1 MEHTTARRTR
11 PAEPDHRLLVGG
23 ATQTRGWG
31 LAFLGLAGSG
41 VVLGGIAAVAGA
53 EKVAAAVWTLTTLV
67 GLAPATW
74 WVAVSL
80 YRHRV
85 GVDAIA
91 VLSLAGTLLV
101 GEPLAGAVIT
111 LMLASGR
118 ALEALAAGRARRELT
133 ALVAHVPT
141 TTHRRE
147 GDEIVDLPVDVV
159 DPGDLLVIVPGEV
172 VPVDGVIRGDAALLD
187 ESLLTGEPMPVE
199 RADGDVVRSGTTN
212 AGSLFELRA
221 TARAETSTYAAVVR
235 LVQQAS
241 ASTAPFVRLAD
252 RFAGAFLLFTLV
264 LAAAAWALSG
274 ELVRAVAVLVVAT
287 PCPLL
292 LAVPVA
298 VVAGLS
304 RAAKRGIVIK
314 GGGPLERVAKAKVV
328 LLDKTGTLTAGK
340 PVVRDVVAAG
350 DLDADDVLRMAGS
363 LDQVSSHVLAAA
375 IVRAARD
382 RGLRLSLPVQ
392 VHDVA
397 GQGLRAVLD
406 GHTVAV
412 GKATW
417 VSSQPAAPW
426 VLALKRRAELDGSLT
441 VFVGRDDVAIGA
453 LVLEDPVRLDARA
466 TVRALRRQG
475 LDRIVMVTGDRR
487 DVGEGVG
494 AAIGVDEVYADRSPG
509 DKVDVVRLEQRL
521 GPTMMV
527 GDGIN
532 DAAALAVADVGVA
545 MGARG
550 ATVASEAADLVIVVD
565 RLDRLAEAVG
575 ISRRALRIALQ
586 SVVVG
591 MGLASLA
598 MVIASFG
605 WLPPVWGA
613 LLQELIDVA
622 VIANALRALG
632 GGHPASLRPPDL
644 ALTERFSQ
652 EHAVLLPRV
661 AQLREA
667 ADVLASGD
675 RRKGLAAA
683 HQVHAFLVD
692 ELLPHEWAEDRTLYP
707 VLGRSLGETEALATL
722 SREHVEIAYLVRR
735 LGRLLDAAG
744 GRAEDVN
751 VPELCGVLYGL
762 AAVLRLHFAQEDE
775 RYDAAS
781 ADQVEPA
788 SSRSSATN
796 PRSVQVRG

>member
-1 MEHTTARRTR
+1 MASWSTPPPVGRAQPNLTTGS
-11 PAEPDHRLLVGG
+11 LGG
-23 ATQTRGWG
+23 DPTHARGWD
-31 LAFLGLAGSG
+31 LAFLGLAAAGL
-41 VVLGGIAAVAGA
+41 VLGGIAAVAGA
-53 EKVAAAVWTLTTLV
+53 EEVAAAVWTMTTLL

-74 WVAVSL
+74 WVVVSL

-118 ALEALAAGRARRELT
+118 ALEAFAAGRARRELT

-147 GDEIVDLPVDVV
+147 GDEIVDIPVDVV
-159 DPGDLLVIVPGEV
+159 EPGDLLVIMPGEV
-172 VPVDGVIRGDAALLD
+172 VPVDGVLRGDAGLLD

-212 AGSLFELRA
+212 AGNPFELRA
-221 TARAETSTYAAVVR
+221 TATAETSTYAGVVR

-252 RFAGAFLLFTLV
+252 RFAGAFLLFTLA
-264 LAAAAWALSG
+264 LAAAAWAVSG

-304 RAAKRGIVIK
+304 RAAKRGIIIK
-314 GGGPLERVAKAKVV
+314 GGSALERVAKAKVL

-340 PVVRDVVAAG
+340 PVVRDVIAAAG
-350 DLDADDVLRMAGS
+350 FDADDVLRVAGS
-363 LDQVSSHVLAAA
+363 LDQVSSHVLASAV
-375 IVRAARD
+375 VRAARE
-382 RGLRLSLPVQ
+382 RGLRLALPVQ

-397 GQGLRAVLD
+397 GQGLRAVVD

-417 VSSQPAAPW
+417 VSSQPPAPW
-426 VLALKRRAELDGSLT
+426 VLALRSRAELDGSLT
-441 VFVGRDDVAIGA
+441 IFVGRDDVAIGA

-475 LDRIVMVTGDRR
+475 LDRIVMVTGDRW

-545 MGARG
+545 LGARG
-550 ATVASEAADLVIVVD
+550 ATVASEAADVVIVVD

-575 ISRRALRIALQ
+575 ISRRALRIARQ

-605 WLPPVWGA
+605 WLPPAWGA

-632 GGHPASLRPPDL
+632 GGHPPSLRPADL

-652 EHAVLLPRV
+652 EHAVLTPCV
-661 AQLREA
+661 DSA
-667 ADVLASGD
+667 ARG
-675 RRKGLAAA
+675 RR
-683 HQVHAFLVD
+683 
-692 ELLPHEWAEDRTLYP
+692 
-707 VLGRSLGETEALATL
+707 
-722 SREHVEIAYLVRR
+722 
-735 LGRLLDAAG
+735 
-744 GRAEDVN
+744 RA
-751 VPELCGVLYGL
+751 
-762 AAVLRLHFAQEDE
+762 RI
-775 RYDAAS
+775 R
-781 ADQVEPA
+781 
-788 SSRSSATN
+788 
-796 PRSVQVRG
+796 